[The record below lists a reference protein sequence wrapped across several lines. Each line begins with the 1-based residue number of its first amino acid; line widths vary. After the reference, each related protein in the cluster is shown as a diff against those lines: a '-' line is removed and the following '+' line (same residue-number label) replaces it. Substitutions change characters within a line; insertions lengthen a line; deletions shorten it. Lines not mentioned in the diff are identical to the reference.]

1 MPPDHPYPAA
11 IDDLVAA
18 YRELLTRYAPGKVV
32 VAGISA
38 GAGLAAAGIL
48 KLRDLGL
55 PLPAGAILLTPEADL
70 TESGDSF
77 ETNRGLDVV
86 LRERLTPSVL
96 LYAAGHDLRDPYLS
110 PLFGDF
116 SRGFPPTLLVSGT
129 RDLFLSNTV
138 RLHRALR
145 KAGVRADLHVFEAMP
160 HGGFFGAPEDAESMA
175 EQLRFIDE
183 VLGHS

>member
-1 MPPDHPYPAA
+1 M
-11 IDDLVAA
+11 VTA
-18 YRELLTRYAPGKVV
+18 YREVLTRYAPGKVV

-38 GAGLAAAGIL
+38 GAGLAAAGVL

-77 ETNRGLDVV
+77 ETNRGIDVV
-86 LRERLTPSVL
+86 LRERLMPSVL

-138 RLHRALR
+138 RLHRSLR

-160 HGGFFGAPEDAESMA
+160 HGGFFGAPEDFESMA
-175 EQLRFIDE
+175 EQLRFVEE
-183 VLGHS
+183 VLGQG